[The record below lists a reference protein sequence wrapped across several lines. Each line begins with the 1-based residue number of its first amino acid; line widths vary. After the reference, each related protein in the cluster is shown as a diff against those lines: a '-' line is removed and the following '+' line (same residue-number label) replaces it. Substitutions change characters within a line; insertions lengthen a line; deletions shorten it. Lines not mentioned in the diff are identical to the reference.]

1 MTRYVDLLNRDP
13 LLRPVGGILA
23 AQTIKPPARTLAEDR
38 GLRVV
43 ALDYD
48 ALRGMAPMTPMLF

>member
-1 MTRYVDLLNRDP
+1 VDLLNRDP